1 VRTLPI
7 RRSLHRH
14 NHIMGAERELALSIG
29 LISFVVGFGG
39 MTWVAGITAA
49 LFYFSAML
57 VARRMAKA
65 DPLMVRVWLR
75 HHKQQLFYPAKSG
88 IWRKS

>member
-1 VRTLPI
+1 MRTLPV

-14 NHIMGAERELALSIG
+14 HHIMGAERELALSIG

-39 MTWVAGITAA
+39 MTWVAETTAV
-49 LFYFSAML
+49 LFYFGGMI

-65 DPLMVRVWLR
+65 DPLMTRVWMR
-75 HHKQQLFYPAKSG
+75 HNKQQLFYLAKSG

>member
-1 VRTLPI
+1 
-7 RRSLHRH
+7 
-14 NHIMGAERELALSIG
+14 
-29 LISFVVGFGG
+29 
-39 MTWVAGITAA
+39 MTWVAGITAV

-88 IWRKS
+88 IWRRS